1 MANVVLIVDDDR
13 DWRDRLEDWAAKF
26 GWSSVLTGDPRAGLE
41 AIYALGPTALVL
53 DLRLKTEKEGNFLG
67 WLLAEQAM
75 ICSVPIVIVTGYAKQ
90 AAGAVSQYE
99 EGVVA
104 FFDKGSV
111 TEQVF
116 HTGLLRAI
124 QATEQRKLP
133 QGQRKL
139 EMIRSVGTYVSGAT
153 GTRIPNPNTASVRW
167 LLLNAFSDEEIT
179 TFCFDC
185 FRPVYDKFA
194 EGMSFPFK
202 VHLLI
207 EYCDRH
213 GEIAKLLPLVKKHNP
228 AKYAE
233 FEALLG
239 ANPNL

>member
-1 MANVVLIVDDDR
+1 MADVVLIVDDDR
-13 DWRDRLEDWAAKF
+13 DWRDRLENWAAEF
-26 GWSSVLTGDPRAGLE
+26 GCSCVLTSDLRAGLE
-41 AIYALGPTALVL
+41 AIYALRPTALVL
-53 DLRLKTEKEGNFLG
+53 DLRLKTEEEGNFLG

-75 ICSVPIVIVTGYAKQ
+75 ICSVPILIVTGYAKQ
-90 AAGAVSQYE
+90 AADTVSQYE

-116 HTGLLRAI
+116 HAGLLRAI

-153 GTRIPNPNTASVRW
+153 GATIPNPDTASVRW
-167 LLLNAFSDEEIT
+167 LLLNAYSNEEFT
-179 TFCFDC
+179 TFCFDY
-185 FRPVYDKFA
+185 FRSVYDKFA
-194 EGMSFPFK
+194 EGMSFPLK

-213 GEIAKLLPLVKKHNP
+213 GEIAKLLPLVKKHNQ
-228 AKYAE
+228 AKYTE
-233 FEALLG
+233 FESLTRADH
-239 ANPNL
+239 PF